1 MSEIVVIQKSELIK
15 LLKEIVKEQS
25 KENFDNSNEG
35 YLTRKETAKLLK
47 VSLVTLHNWNK
58 SGVLKPHYIG
68 NKVLYK
74 LDEVK
79 QKVENF

>member
-1 MSEIVVIQKSELIK
+1 MSEIVIIQKSELIE
-15 LLKEIVKEQS
+15 LLKEIVKENS
-25 KENFDNSNEG
+25 KENLDSYNEG

-79 QKVENF
+79 QTVENF

>member
-1 MSEIVVIQKSELIK
+1 MSEIVVIQKSELIE
-15 LLKEIVKEQS
+15 LLKEIVKENS
-25 KENFDNSNEG
+25 KENLDSYNEG

-79 QKVENF
+79 QTVENF